1 MRRLIIPIILSLG
14 LGACALNSGNAAAS
28 EPGTRDLS
36 QPSLASIYHYL
47 CGSFAS
53 FSDLPTAEAHFQRA
67 FASDPNSPQIKRELL
82 RTKINLH
89 RYGQIPDSEF
99 VEILRLVRDDQDLE
113 IEELSYLLS
122 FYDAY
127 DDQEGKDWVLRQL
140 ESKTDDPISMY
151 VLYAHNYRMSGKA
164 DTKKIARILDAAEDK
179 KPIAYALASHHL
191 EKDPQISK
199 ELLQIYGNDVKSKE
213 LMLDT
218 LIGLEDFTQI
228 SKLFAE
234 YQYPEDA
241 MIMKFSM
248 DRMRNIKRADLIIP
262 HSQKILDTNDKYLIA
277 MLAELVYYA
286 EDIPVI
292 TSISDYL
299 LRGTFEP
306 QMDTQIAPILISY
319 AIIHPESNLPLD
331 DLNQRVSS
339 FNSAITIPLRYLYFR
354 SPESV
359 EAAQTAQVDFQN
371 RVQECIT
378 DPALKNLLLAADLIN
393 PQNYATE
400 AAFNFVLH
408 QANRDVAPKE
418 DFEFAISYAF
428 ANDRRQEVI
437 PLLRKAMQNYPN
449 ESQFMNDLGYF
460 LLDNPEHWEE
470 AERLIAKA
478 LILEP
483 EQASYN
489 DSMAWL
495 LYLKGNYSEAA
506 SYIPK
511 IIQGELLNTL
521 HPELLYHIGMIQ
533 IANGEVDAAR
543 ICLEAIE
550 DSENEFR
557 IKLADALNAK

>member
-1 MRRLIIPIILSLG
+1 
-14 LGACALNSGNAAAS
+14 
-28 EPGTRDLS
+28 
-36 QPSLASIYHYL
+36 
-47 CGSFAS
+47 
-53 FSDLPTAEAHFQRA
+53 
-67 FASDPNSPQIKRELL
+67 
-82 RTKINLH
+82 
-89 RYGQIPDSEF
+89 
-99 VEILRLVRDDQDLE
+99 
-113 IEELSYLLS
+113 
-122 FYDAY
+122 
-127 DDQEGKDWVLRQL
+127 
-140 ESKTDDPISMY
+140 
-151 VLYAHNYRMSGKA
+151 
-164 DTKKIARILDAAEDK
+164 
-179 KPIAYALASHHL
+179 
-191 EKDPQISK
+191 
-199 ELLQIYGNDVKSKE
+199 
-213 LMLDT
+213 
-218 LIGLEDFTQI
+218 
-228 SKLFAE
+228 KLFAE

-354 SPESV
+354 SPESM
-359 EAAQTAQVDFQN
+359 EAAQTAQADFQN

-437 PLLRKAMQNYPN
+437 PLLRKALQNYPN